1 MNITKQQIDDLNA
14 VVTIQVSPEDYQEK
28 VEGALKKA
36 QRQASM
42 PGFRPGKV
50 PAGMIKKMYGKSV
63 LVDEINKLLND
74 SIYSYINENKIEIL
88 GNPLPKVDGQE
99 SIDWDNQKDFTFNY
113 ELGLSPVL
121 NIDISDK
128 TTVDYHLVKVD
139 DALLEKYLKD
149 VRKNY
154 GKPSNPEVSEANDVL
169 YVDINELDPADGTI
183 KAGGVFKSTSI
194 GIDRIKNDAVKT
206 RLTGLKKED
215 KLILK
220 SKELYE
226 TAVDLGIGLG
236 IDKETAET
244 FDSDLQLTVRNIA
257 RMEDADLNQELFDK
271 LYGEGKIN
279 SLDEFKAKISEE
291 LTTMFTQDQDRRFL
305 QDVEKTLVE
314 KYNPK
319 LPEDFLKRW
328 LIASNDKPLTMDQ
341 INNEFNDYAKAMQ
354 WKLIENKIIQ
364 GQGLKVTAEEATEE
378 AKRFIRS
385 QYARYGQTPSDEE
398 VEKLTKTVLGKE
410 SEVQKIYENLYASKM
425 LTLFKEKFKLNT
437 KETSYNEFFGIKD

>member
-378 AKRFIRS
+378 AKRFIHS

>member
-14 VVTIQVSPEDYQEK
+14 LVTIQVSEADYHEK
-28 VEGALKKA
+28 VDGALKRV

-74 SIYSYINENKIEIL
+74 SIYNYINENKIEIL
-88 GNPLPKVDGQE
+88 GNPLPKAESQE
-99 SIDWDNQKDFTFNY
+99 TIDWDNQKEFTFNY
-113 ELGLSPVL
+113 ELGLSPSL
-121 NIDISDK
+121 NVEISDK
-128 TTVDYHLVKVD
+128 IAVDYNMVKTD
-139 DALLEKYLKD
+139 EALIDRYVKD

-169 YVDINELDPADGTI
+169 YVDINELEADGTI

-194 GIDRIKNDAVKT
+194 GIDRIKNDAVKAK
-206 RLTGLKKED
+206 LTGLKKDD
-215 KLILK
+215 KLKLN

-226 TAVDLGIGLG
+226 TAIDLGIGLG
-236 IDKETAET
+236 IDKEQAET
-244 FDSDLQLTVRNIA
+244 FDSDLQVTVRNIA
-257 RMEDADLNQELFDK
+257 RMEDAELNQELFDR

-279 SLDEFKAKISEE
+279 SEEEFRNKIKEE
-291 LTTMFTQDQDRRFL
+291 LSMMFTQDQDRRFL
-305 QDVEKTLVE
+305 QDVEKALVE
-314 KYNPK
+314 KYNPR

-328 LIASNDKPLTMDQ
+328 LIATNEKPLTLEQ
-341 INNEFNDYAKAMQ
+341 INNEFGDYAKAMQ

-364 GQGLKVTAEEATEE
+364 AEGLQVTAEEATEE

-385 QYARYGQTPSDEE
+385 QYARYGQTPTDEE

-410 SEVQKIYENLYASKM
+410 SEVQKIYENLYAAKL
-425 LTLFKEKFKLNT
+425 LTLFKEKLKLNM
-437 KETSYNEFFGIKD
+437 KEVSYNEFFGIKE

>member
-14 VVTIQVSPEDYQEK
+14 VVTIQVNEADYHEK
-28 VEGALKKA
+28 VDGALKRV

-74 SIYSYINENKIEIL
+74 SIYSYINDNKIEIL
-88 GNPLPKVDGQE
+88 GNPLPKTEGQE

-113 ELGLSPVL
+113 ELGLSPAL
-121 NIDISDK
+121 NVEISDK
-128 TTVDYHLVKVD
+128 ITVDYNMVKTD
-139 DALLEKYLKD
+139 DALIERYMKD

-169 YVDINELDPADGTI
+169 YVDINELEADGTI

-194 GIDRIKNDAVKT
+194 GIDRIKNDAVKAK
-206 RLTGLKKED
+206 LTGLKKDD
-215 KLILK
+215 KVKLN

-226 TAVDLGIGLG
+226 TAIDLGIGLG

-244 FDSDLQLTVRNIA
+244 FDSDLQITVRNIA
-257 RMEDADLNQELFDK
+257 RMEDAELNQELFDR

-279 SLDEFKAKISEE
+279 SEEEFRNKIKEE
-291 LTTMFTQDQDRRFL
+291 LSAMFVQDQDRRFL

-328 LIASNDKPLTMDQ
+328 LIATNEKPLTMEQ
-341 INNEFNDYAKAMQ
+341 INNEFGDYAKAMQ

-364 GQGLKVTAEEATEE
+364 AEGLKVTAEEATEE

-385 QYARYGQTPSDEE
+385 QYARYGQTATDEE
-398 VEKLTKTVLGKE
+398 VEKLTKTVLSKE
-410 SEVQKIYENLYASKM
+410 SEVQKIYENLYAAK
-425 LTLFKEKFKLNT
+425 LLDVFKQKLKLNM
-437 KETSYNEFFGIKD
+437 KEISYNEFFGIKE